1 MWLIF
6 SQGNINTRTWVKL
19 GKYVG
24 GKVKTGVPNYKMNEC
39 LHFTSVETLIRWS
52 GC

>member
-19 GKYVG
+19 GKYVAG
-24 GKVKTGVPNYKMNEC
+24 NYKMNEC
-39 LHFTSVETLIRWS
+39 LHLTSTEMLIRWS
-52 GC
+52 DC